1 LKGVGQRQEM
11 HGNKQVA
18 PSRRHLLVS
27 MHFLAVS
34 YAFQRPVFW
43 LPASSCCFIG
53 SLPNGRTRGL
63 LFGNGVSG
71 VCHVEWILE

>member
-1 LKGVGQRQEM
+1 
-11 HGNKQVA
+11 
-18 PSRRHLLVS
+18 
-27 MHFLAVS
+27 MHFLALS

-63 LFGNGVSG
+63 LLAMECQVY
-71 VCHVEWILE
+71 VHVEWILE